1 MTIQVWERERI
12 LYEHRPLGGCRD
24 TLPFSHFHNPLPQ
37 DLSWGI
43 DLSIF
48 LCANEMG
55 VGSLSVLAKHPQW
68 GSKRQSNPSLNF
80 ESKGYLTPS
89 LRLPHTRAGGG
100 DRGFSP
106 GPPGRQA
113 RGHPPPPRSPL
124 SRCPQAMVSE
134 SPGPGARVP
143 WRRSDEALRV
153 NVGGVRRRLSARALA
168 RFPGT
173 RLGRLQAA
181 ASEEQARRL
190 CDDYDAAAREFYF
203 DRHPGFFLG
212 LLHFYRT
219 GRLHVLDELCVFAFG
234 QEADYW
240 GLGESALAACC
251 RARYLERRVTRPRD
265 WDEDS
270 DTPSS
275 VDPCP
280 DEISDVQRELARYG
294 AARCGRLRRR
304 LWLTME
310 NPGYSLPSKLFS
322 CVSIGVVLAS
332 IAAMCIHSLP
342 EYQAREAAAAVA
354 AVAAGR
360 SPDGVR
366 DDPVLRHLEYFCIA
380 WFSFEVSS
388 RLLLAPS
395 TRNFFCHP
403 LNLIDIVSVLPF
415 YLTLLAGV
423 ALGNRRGAS
432 GEDLGDLGKVVQ
444 VFRLMRIFRVLK
456 LARHSTGLRSLG
468 ATLKHSYREV
478 GILLLYLAVGVS
490 VFSGVA
496 YTAEKEEDVGFD
508 TIPAC
513 WWWGTKALEA
523 AVRNSDPREFEDLQS
538 SVDGVSEVSLETS
551 RETSQEGRSTD
562 LEAQAPRGSPDS

>member
-1 MTIQVWERERI
+1 APMLQVQGTHFENYWSKLI
-12 LYEHRPLGGCRD
+12 LP
-24 TLPFSHFHNPLPQ
+24 T
-37 DLSWGI
+37 
-43 DLSIF
+43 
-48 LCANEMG
+48 
-55 VGSLSVLAKHPQW
+55 
-68 GSKRQSNPSLNF
+68 
-80 ESKGYLTPS
+80 
-89 LRLPHTRAGGG
+89 
-100 DRGFSP
+100 
-106 GPPGRQA
+106 
-113 RGHPPPPRSPL
+113 PPPPRGGH
-124 SRCPQAMVSE
+124 E

-240 GLGESALAACC
+240 GLGESALASCC
-251 RARYLERRVTRPRD
+251 RARYLERRVARPRD

-360 SPDGVR
+360 GTEGMR

-423 ALGNRRGAS
+423 ALGDRGGAG

-513 WWWGTKALEA
+513 WWWGTVSMTTVGYGDVVPVTVAGKLAASGCILGGILVVALPITIIFNKFSHFYRRQKALEA
-523 AVRNSDPREFEDLQS
+523 AVRNSDPRGFEDLLS
-538 SVDGVSEVSLETS
+538 SVDGVSEASLETS
-551 RETSQEGRSTD
+551 RETSQEGRSAD
-562 LEAQAPRGSPDS
+562 LEAQAPSAPADSQVY

>member
-1 MTIQVWERERI
+1 
-12 LYEHRPLGGCRD
+12 
-24 TLPFSHFHNPLPQ
+24 
-37 DLSWGI
+37 
-43 DLSIF
+43 
-48 LCANEMG
+48 
-55 VGSLSVLAKHPQW
+55 
-68 GSKRQSNPSLNF
+68 
-80 ESKGYLTPS
+80 
-89 LRLPHTRAGGG
+89 
-100 DRGFSP
+100 
-106 GPPGRQA
+106 
-113 RGHPPPPRSPL
+113 
-124 SRCPQAMVSE
+124 MVSE
-134 SPGPGARVP
+134 SPGPGAGVP
-143 WRRSDEALRV
+143 WRRSDEALQV

-219 GRLHVLDELCVFAFG
+219 GHLHVLDELCVFAFG

-240 GLGESALAACC
+240 GLGESALATCC
-251 RARYLERRVTRPRD
+251 RARYLERRVARPRA

-270 DTPSS
+270 DAPSS

-354 AVAAGR
+354 AVAPG
-360 SPDGVR
+360 PGGGGGVEEAR
-366 DDPVLRHLEYFCIA
+366 DDPVLRRLEYFCIA

-415 YLTLLAGV
+415 YLTLLAGA
-423 ALGNRRGAS
+423 ALGGSGGAG

-513 WWWGTKALEA
+513 WWWGTVSMTTVGYGDVVPVTVAGKLAASGCILGGILVVALPITIIFNKFSHFYRRQKALEA
-523 AVRNSDPREFEDLQS
+523 AVRNSDRQEFEDVLS
-538 SVDGVSEVSLETS
+538 RADGVSQASLETS
-551 RETSQEGRSTD
+551 GESSQEGRASD
-562 LEAQAPRGSPDS
+562 LEGLRRPPDSHLY